1 MRQAAK
7 DLAYGCGGTPAVLE
21 VWETARNRQFQ
32 MSERPVTLM
41 GCHFEVIRKDTQ
53 TMMQRATQVDATLQN
68 KRLYMFTDVAAEKD
82 FLPSELNAN
91 RSYGYERQVF
101 VLEEKVLV
109 VANDKRKEY
118 QSRFSNGD
126 YAQNAMVG
134 SVTEFAD
141 PFYEDGQLYYGAIW
155 VQVEGRPVGAQML
168 RVLLAQH
175 EAKVMRKRAKAGD
188 PQQRVGE
195 IRVRSR
201 CYAVRPY
208 WDRTLDYAQGLQ
220 WPLVQVDATRFW
232 DYNMFYMAVTRCE
245 SLAGLKIVGVGS
257 EQELIDKARVH
268 FKSIIFMHDH
278 GGNVPADAL
287 RWANER
293 MQEHLLQWGVAQ
305 LC

>member
-53 TMMQRATQVDATLQN
+53 TMMQRATQVNATLQN
-68 KRLYMFTDVAAEKD
+68 KRLYMFRDVAAEND

-175 EAKVMRKRAKAGD
+175 EAKVLFVGG
-188 PQQRVGE
+188 QRRE
-195 IRVRSR
+195 IRSSAWARLESVLAAMQYVRIGIAPWITLRVCSGHWCRLMRRDSGITTCFTWLSHAASR
-201 CYAVRPY
+201 
-208 WDRTLDYAQGLQ
+208 
-220 WPLVQVDATRFW
+220 
-232 DYNMFYMAVTRCE
+232 
-245 SLAGLKIVGVGS
+245 
-257 EQELIDKARVH
+257 
-268 FKSIIFMHDH
+268 
-278 GGNVPADAL
+278 
-287 RWANER
+287 
-293 MQEHLLQWGVAQ
+293 
-305 LC
+305 